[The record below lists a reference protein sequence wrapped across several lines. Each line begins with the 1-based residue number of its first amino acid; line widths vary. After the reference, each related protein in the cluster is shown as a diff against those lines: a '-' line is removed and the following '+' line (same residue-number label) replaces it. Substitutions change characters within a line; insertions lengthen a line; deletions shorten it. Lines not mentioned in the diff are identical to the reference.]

1 MAQRGLSGEES
12 YWIPDAS
19 VLAAT
24 SPGMEDF
31 EDLSSWIQN
40 QKCRNRSDR
49 CLGLN
54 LSQFQLHTSGKYIQ
68 AQRRFINSNSEN
80 DDDDDDD
87 DDDDVFSL
95 FTLTRSN

>member
-1 MAQRGLSGEES
+1 MRTRRLNKVKHYEILEKAYESMGNLGSYYEPFTVPQIISMAERGVSGEES

-40 QKCRNRSDR
+40 QKCSNRSDR

-54 LSQFQLHTSGKYIQ
+54 LSQFQLHT
-68 AQRRFINSNSEN
+68 
-80 DDDDDDD
+80 
-87 DDDDVFSL
+87 
-95 FTLTRSN
+95 